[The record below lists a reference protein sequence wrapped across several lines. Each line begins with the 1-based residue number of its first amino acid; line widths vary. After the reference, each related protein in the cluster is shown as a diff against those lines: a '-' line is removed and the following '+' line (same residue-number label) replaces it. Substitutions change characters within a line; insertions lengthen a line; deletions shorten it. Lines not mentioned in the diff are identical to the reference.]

1 MSELLELNHRLQD
14 TSSAITKLE
23 LALAKHPDSPVLR
36 LNLESVWKRFDQLQ
50 AELDEFADRHSLDV
64 CSYRLFRETDESPSL
79 RGYSGALYE
88 FQAAFSAVFDAIQN
102 GPRRRTRLSPD
113 VAESTRFS
121 FGYAYAGS
129 LGVVLTLERERLLI
143 DIGPLT
149 DTITTFFNIARAP
162 TRDDIREIGRRLGPA
177 PLRAIFKW
185 ADAHADDGNGAD
197 ISWRHGENTEHL
209 LLQRAEI
216 IRLRDEIDATSEEE
230 RVPFTFT
237 GVLTGASIVSKN
249 FDFKPDGSDPIK
261 GRFVDVINENHKVKL
276 PGARYVAN
284 VEKVTKVRYSSEEE
298 STTWH
303 LVDLNEIT

>member
-1 MSELLELNHRLQD
+1 MRVHRYVD
-14 TSSAITKLE
+14 IPVRFTSSRLRFRRSSMQFRTVRANE
-23 LALAKHPDSPVLR
+23 LG
-36 LNLESVWKRFDQLQ
+36 SVQTLPSQQGSASDMRMQ
-50 AELDEFADRHSLDV
+50 DRW
-64 CSYRLFRETDESPSL
+64 
-79 RGYSGALYE
+79 
-88 FQAAFSAVFDAIQN
+88 
-102 GPRRRTRLSPD
+102 
-113 VAESTRFS
+113 
-121 FGYAYAGS
+121 
-129 LGVVLTLERERLLI
+129 GVVLTLERERLLI

-276 PGARYVAN
+276 PGARYLAN